1 MKIANITYL
10 SELAE
15 CNPENDNL
23 DVHILL
29 DDGRE
34 FTFTVATPNN
44 IFWCMENEGT
54 DYFFGEPVVFVK
66 NLSRV
71 NIERALESIV
81 AQDGGK
87 WLSVYGSSRPN

>member
-1 MKIANITYL
+1 VKIANITYL

>member
-44 IFWCMENEGT
+44 TFWCMENEGT

-66 NLSRV
+66 NLTKV

-81 AQDGGK
+81 AEDGGK
-87 WLSVYGSSRPN
+87 WLSVYGS

>member
-66 NLSRV
+66 NLTRV

-81 AQDGGK
+81 AEDGGK
-87 WLSVYGSSRPN
+87 WLSVYGS